1 MTCRSRACPVLASHP
16 EIITNWTVVEFP
28 EEIVASA
35 AGESQSRPVQD
46 GSRHIRVDIRV
57 PVGVPMPDLVGFVER
72 CEDAGF
78 HGVGIH
84 DHHHSGRDAYVA
96 LALAASHT
104 ERLRLYPATS
114 NTVTRHPL
122 VLAAL
127 ANSLEEVAPG
137 RTLLTLAPGFLS
149 VESAGERR
157 ASLERLRQDV
167 VTVRRLLAGDTVT
180 TSSGG
185 ANLRLNNR
193 PEKPPPVLLTASGPR
208 LLELAGEVA
217 DGALMLVGLHPAS
230 VAAARERLGAGASR
244 AGRDPAQLRE
254 IFIVPIAVGE
264 GSSTRQWPR
273 RWFREGQPWL
283 EYPSRS
289 NLRWLEKAGIEVP
302 AGKDPSSITEEQSA
316 RICDAFGLFG
326 EPEYCAE
333 RLIRAREE
341 AEVERVFLFPAHD
354 LKTGYQLPEGEVE
367 AFGRVIGPRLAD

>member
-1 MTCRSRACPVLASHP
+1 M
-16 EIITNWTVVEFP
+16 E
-28 EEIVASA
+28 
-35 AGESQSRPVQD
+35 D
-46 GSRHIRVDIRV
+46 GSERMKVDIRV
-57 PVGVPMPDLVGFVER
+57 PVGAAMPELIEFVR
-72 CEDAGF
+72 KCEAAGL

-96 LALAASHT
+96 LALAASQT
-104 ERLRLYPATS
+104 ERLLLYPATS

-127 ANSLEEVAPG
+127 ANSLEEVAPD

-149 VESAGERR
+149 VESAGEPR

-167 VTVRRLLAGDTVT
+167 VTVRRLLAGETVT
-180 TSSGG
+180 ASSG
-185 ANLRLNNR
+185 ATMRLNNR
-193 PEKPPPVLLTASGPR
+193 PEQPPPVLLTGSGPR

-244 AGRDPAQLRE
+244 AGRDPTELRE
-254 IFIVPIAVGE
+254 IFIVPIAAGD

-273 RWFREGQPWL
+273 RWFRAGQPWL
-283 EYPSRS
+283 GYPSRS

-302 AGKDPSSITEEQSA
+302 AGTDPSSITEEQST

-341 AEVERVFLFPAHD
+341 AGIERVFLFPAHN
-354 LKTGYQLPEGEVE
+354 LKTGYQLPEVEVQ

>member
-28 EEIVASA
+28 EQIVASA

-104 ERLRLYPATS
+104 QRLRLYPATS

-127 ANSLEEVAPG
+127 ANSLDEVAPH
-137 RTLLTLAPGFLS
+137 RTFLTLAPGFLS

-167 VTVRRLLAGDTVT
+167 ITVRRLLAGETVT
-180 TSSGG
+180 RGG
-185 ANLRLNNR
+185 ASMRLNNR
-193 PEKPPPVLLTASGPR
+193 PDKPPAVLLTASGPR

-230 VAAARERLGAGASR
+230 IAAARERLSAGAAR
-244 AGRDPAQLRE
+244 AGRDPGELQE
-254 IFIVPIAVGE
+254 VFIVPIAVGD
-264 GSSTRQWPR
+264 GSSARQWPR
-273 RWFREGQPWL
+273 RWFRQGQPWL

-289 NLRWLEKAGIEVP
+289 NLRWLAEAGIEVP
-302 AGKDPSSITEEQSA
+302 VGTDPSSITEEQSA

-333 RLIRAREE
+333 RLMRAREE
-341 AEVERVFLFPAHD
+341 AGVEHVFLFPAHT
-354 LKTGYQLPEGEVE
+354 LETGYQMPEAEVE